1 MRRLADTAPDIA
13 LGAGLAA
20 LVLTAGLF
28 GWGPPGPTGAL
39 DPGALALA
47 LVAGGAVAV
56 RRRFPVACLVVVN
69 LATAAWFH
77 AYPGRLITAGP
88 LIGCYTLAAHRGWRA
103 GVAGGLATAVVT
115 VLTVRFALDGEWL
128 GDQVFNAVPLEAAAT
143 ALGAAVHSHRAFA
156 AGARERAERIAQSR
170 SDQARRQA
178 AEERLEI
185 ARELHDVFGHTMA
198 AISVQAGVAT
208 HIMGRQ
214 PERATEALHTIKRIS
229 DEGLTEVSV
238 LLGLMRSA
246 DPRTAAGGLAR
257 LDKLL
262 DTAGVRVDLV
272 VRGADRAVPVAVDLA
287 AFRIVQESLTNVRR
301 HARAT
306 AARVELTYG
315 DVLEVVVRDNGTGGG
330 SAATAVGGHGIE
342 GMRARAEKLGGTLTA
357 GPVDGGFEVRCA
369 LPVQGE
375 PGGDR

>member
-1 MRRLADTAPDIA
+1 
-13 LGAGLAA
+13 
-20 LVLTAGLF
+20 
-28 GWGPPGPTGAL
+28 
-39 DPGALALA
+39 
-47 LVAGGAVAV
+47 
-56 RRRFPVACLVVVN
+56 
-69 LATAAWFH
+69 
-77 AYPGRLITAGP
+77 
-88 LIGCYTLAAHRGWRA
+88 
-103 GVAGGLATAVVT
+103 
-115 VLTVRFALDGEWL
+115 
-128 GDQVFNAVPLEAAAT
+128 
-143 ALGAAVHSHRAFA
+143 
-156 AGARERAERIAQSR
+156 
-170 SDQARRQA
+170 
-178 AEERLEI
+178 
-185 ARELHDVFGHTMA
+185 MA